1 MLRPLVRI
9 GLSGVLVIASMPIIG
24 GVALA
29 DCAHNERI
37 GGECSAVTT
46 QTNDQDVTISA
57 SVTTEGAPGSDASST
72 AGGAAYGGYEPPPIR
87 LEAELGSSECEVKVA
102 GLCRGSAPAKQE
114 AIESTVSVP
123 PQAPT
128 HVSELATF
136 RPTRPGI
143 VIEPDGWAL
152 PTLDVN
158 VYSTASRH
166 RVSGELLGWPVVIR
180 FTPAR
185 FRWSFGD
192 GHSATYS
199 SAGSSNASA
208 GRDQFDRSPT
218 SHAYLRPGSY
228 TLRLVVD
235 YDVEFK
241 FEGGTFSD
249 IDGQV
254 SRDASTRVINV
265 FRVAPLLLGE

>member
-1 MLRPLVRI
+1 MLRPVFRL
-9 GLSGVLVIASMPIIG
+9 GLGGVLVLASLPVVG

-29 DCAHNERI
+29 DCAQNERI
-37 GGECSAVTT
+37 GGECSAITT
-46 QTNDQDVTISA
+46 HTNGQDVSISA
-57 SVTTEGAPGSDASST
+57 SRTTEGSSGLEASST
-72 AGGAAYGGYEPPPIR
+72 TGGSVYTGNEPPPIR

-102 GLCRGSAPAKQE
+102 GLCRGSAPAKQV
-114 AIESTVSVP
+114 ASESTVSVP

-136 RPTRPGI
+136 RPNQPGI
-143 VIEPDGWAL
+143 VAEPDSWAL
-152 PTLDVN
+152 PTLELN

-166 RVSGELLGWPVVIR
+166 RVSGELLGWPVVVR
-180 FTPAR
+180 FTPSR

-192 GHSATYS
+192 GQSATHS

-218 SHAYLRPGSY
+218 SHAYARPGSY
-228 TLRLVVD
+228 TVRLVVD

-249 IDGQV
+249 LDGRV
-254 SRDASTRVINV
+254 SREASSRVITV

>member
-1 MLRPLVRI
+1 MLRHLARI
-9 GLSGVLVIASMPIIG
+9 GLSGALVVASVPAVG

-29 DCAHNERI
+29 DCAQNERI

-46 QTNDQDVTISA
+46 QTNSQDVTISA
-57 SVTTEGAPGSDASST
+57 SVTTEGSPGLRVSSR
-72 AGGAAYGGYEPPPIR
+72 AGGLVYGGYEPPPIR

-114 AIESTVSVP
+114 PTESTVSIP

-136 RPTRPGI
+136 RPTQPGI
-143 VIEPDGWAL
+143 VTEPDGWSL
-152 PTLDVN
+152 PTLELN
-158 VYSTASRH
+158 VYSTANRH

-192 GHSATYS
+192 GHTATYS

-208 GRDQFDRSPT
+208 GRDQFDRSAT
-218 SHAYLRPGSY
+218 SHAYSRPGSY
-228 TLRLVVD
+228 TVRLVVD

-249 IDGQV
+249 IDGRV
-254 SRDASTRVINV
+254 SRDASSRVINV